1 MAEQVRLELVVVDK
15 TGAALGKAKGQIQG
29 LNKSLGRTS
38 GLAKAAGA
46 ALIAFGTGAI
56 LRGLI
61 NTIRQFEDLRA
72 TLVTV
77 EGSTQQAAKSFD
89 LIKTFTAGTT
99 FQLGEVT
106 NAFITFRNAGLVPTE
121 QFMLNIGN
129 IAAGMGRRLDD
140 VARAVFNATT
150 GEFEMLKQLGIKVK
164 TEGDKLKVIFRG
176 TTTEIR
182 NNGIDIVN
190 LVEEIGM
197 KEFKGGIERSAKTLS
212 GAFSNLKDAVAIA
225 ADEVG
230 EGGLASALTEVT
242 RELTKATLGTA
253 NLANS
258 VGSALGNAVLFVKN
272 NIGLLTVAF
281 KLLALGFLVKQ
292 VFALKVAFAGLGV
305 TIANVTKAIRIM
317 TVAAMANP
325 IIALATIAVGGIILF
340 RKQLQKLGEKFGIL
354 TPKVEDS
361 TKATNDFLHEM
372 SEVPTVSAEAQAAQ
386 KILAQEQE
394 KVAAATKKTTDK
406 LEQSIRALEANAIA
420 NKVDAE
426 IYKLKGGVL
435 KNMTAEQEKEIRL
448 LIAREQQLKKVAA
461 AEKALPSIMGQIGG
475 TFDTEDQFK
484 KEFEQLEILRNE
496 DLIAEKKYNDAIAI
510 LRRKASLQREKESKD
525 RVDRAVNMV
534 LKGQLEEIDLLNK
547 TEKEKQQIALGAGKE
562 ALSVLA
568 TQNEKA
574 FKLQKA
580 LAIAQALLD
589 AKSIIL
595 SFARA
600 GAIFGPI
607 GAAAGAAA
615 GVAFTAAQI
624 AAISSQTYAGPR
636 EKGGQVTT
644 GRSFLVGESGPE
656 LFTPDAGGRITPNDA
671 LGNVNIS
678 FTINAIDSRDID
690 TVLIE
695 RKQTIIGV
703 INEAL
708 NRKGKQGVTN

>member
-15 TGAALGKAKGQIQG
+15 TGAALGKAKGQING
-29 LNKSLGRTS
+29 LNKSLGRTTS
-38 GLAKAAGA
+38 LAKAAGA

-56 LRGLI
+56 IRGLI
-61 NTIRQFEDLRA
+61 GTIRQFEDLRA

-121 QFMLNIGN
+121 EFMLNIGN

-176 TTTEIR
+176 VTTEIR

-190 LVEEIGM
+190 LVEEIGQ

-212 GAFSNLKDAVAIA
+212 GAFSNLQDAIAIA

-230 EGGLASALTEVT
+230 EGGLSSALTEVT
-242 RELTKATLGTA
+242 REITKATLGTA
-253 NLANS
+253 NLANEI
-258 VGSALGNAVLFVKN
+258 GKALGDAILFVRDNFTLLTNAIKILALGLFVKKVYALR
-272 NIGLLTVAF
+272 IALLGTGTVLKGLTA
-281 KLLALGFLVKQ
+281 A
-292 VFALKVAFAGLGV
+292 
-305 TIANVTKAIRIM
+305 
-317 TVAAMANP
+317 VAASRVVFMKHP
-325 IIALATIAVGGIILF
+325 LFFLATVAVGGIILF
-340 RKQLQKLGEKFGIL
+340 KDQLQKLGEKFGFL
-354 TPKVEDS
+354 TPKVEEN
-361 TKATNDFLHEM
+361 TEATENFVHEM
-372 SEVPTVSAEAQAAQ
+372 SEVPTVSAEASMAQ
-386 KILAQEQE
+386 KLLEQQQEA
-394 KVAAATKKTTDK
+394 VASATKKVTDK

-426 IYKLKGGVL
+426 IYKMKTGVL
-435 KNMTAEQEKEIRL
+435 KDMTAEQEKEIRK
-448 LIAREQQLKKVAA
+448 LIEREQQLKKVAA
-461 AEKALPSIMGQIGG
+461 AEKALPSIMGKVGG
-475 TFDTEDQFK
+475 TFDTENQFK
-484 KEFEQLEILRNE
+484 KEFEQLEVLRNE
-496 DLIAEKKYNDAIAI
+496 DLINEKKYNDAIAI
-510 LRRKASLQREKESKD
+510 LRRKASLQRERESKE
-525 RVDRAVNMV
+525 RVDRAVNLV

-562 ALSVLA
+562 ALAVLA

-644 GRSFLVGESGPE
+644 GRSYLVGESGPE
-656 LFTPDAGGRITPNDA
+656 IFTADRGGRITPNNA

-708 NRKGKQGVTN
+708 NRKGKVGVTN